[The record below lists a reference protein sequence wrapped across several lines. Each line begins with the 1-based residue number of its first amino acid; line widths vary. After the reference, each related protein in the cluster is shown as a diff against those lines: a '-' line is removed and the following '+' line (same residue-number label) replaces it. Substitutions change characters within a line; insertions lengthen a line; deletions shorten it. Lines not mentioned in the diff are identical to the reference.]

1 MINDYISVDIENPN
15 ARGNSICSIG
25 IIVVKNK
32 KVVEQKYSL
41 INPEDRFDINNSNI
55 TGLNY
60 SDVKDAPTFKEY
72 WKNIKELLEKNIIVG
87 HNITY
92 DLTVIAKALE
102 RYDIKVPIF
111 NYYCTL
117 KLSRSFINS
126 NSYSLNNLCDLL
138 NINLENNNN
147 ALEDAKASQKLFEY
161 LDNNNDI
168 GNSEKFEFERVL
180 LDNLDSKLETNINTL
195 YGIIKGIN
203 YDKRIDDKEIEKLKV
218 WVEDNRIYKQYALFD
233 RIILKLEEILNDNK
247 ITEYE
252 KIELEKLVTSINNS
266 KIYSESTLSLQILN
280 GILDGIVCDQK
291 VNQKEIE
298 NLNAWLKQNDYLKDV
313 YPYDKVLLEVSK
325 VLEDRILTE
334 EESNYILGIFNE
346 ILHPEFNN
354 DENIDFDGKTFCLT
368 GEFKNATKQEISK
381 KLQDLGGIEKT
392 GVSSKLNYLI
402 VGGVGSESWK
412 FGKIGGKQAKAQELN
427 EKGANIKIIDEDS
440 LRIEIVGEKNVYI

>member
-126 NSYSLNNLCDLL
+126 NSNSLNNLCDLL
-138 NINLENNNN
+138 NINLENHHN

-203 YDKRIDDKEIEKLKV
+203 YNKKIDDKEIEKLKV

-440 LRIEIVGEKNVYI
+440 LRI

>member
-138 NINLENNNN
+138 NINLENHHN

-203 YDKRIDDKEIEKLKV
+203 YDKKIDDKEIEKLKV

-412 FGKIGGKQAKAQELN
+412 FGKIGGKQAKTQELN

-440 LRIEIVGEKNVYI
+440 LRI

>member
-126 NSYSLNNLCDLL
+126 NSNSLNNLCDLL
-138 NINLENNNN
+138 NINLENHHN

-203 YDKRIDDKEIEKLKV
+203 YDKKIDDKEIEKLKV

-298 NLNAWLKQNDYLKDV
+298 NLNAWLKQNDYLKYV

-440 LRIEIVGEKNVYI
+440 LRI

>member
-138 NINLENNNN
+138 NINLENHHN

-203 YDKRIDDKEIEKLKV
+203 YDKKIDDKEIEKLKV

-354 DENIDFDGKTFCLT
+354 DENIDCDGKTFCLT

-440 LRIEIVGEKNVYI
+440 LRI

>member
-126 NSYSLNNLCDLL
+126 NSYSLNSLCDLL
-138 NINLENNNN
+138 NINLENHHN

-203 YDKRIDDKEIEKLKV
+203 YDKIIDDKEIEKIKI

-233 RIILKLEEILNDNK
+233 RIIIKLEEILHDNI

-346 ILHPEFNN
+346 IVHPEFNN
-354 DENIDFDGKTFCLT
+354 DENIDFDRKTFCLT

-402 VGGVGSESWK
+402 VGGVGSEAWK

-440 LRIEIVGEKNVYI
+440 LRI

>member
-138 NINLENNNN
+138 NINLENHHN

-203 YDKRIDDKEIEKLKV
+203 YDKKIDDKEIEKLKV

-440 LRIEIVGEKNVYI
+440 LRI

>member
-138 NINLENNNN
+138 NINLENHHN

-203 YDKRIDDKEIEKLKV
+203 YDKKIDDKEIEKLKV

-252 KIELEKLVTSINNS
+252 KFELEKLVTSINNS

-440 LRIEIVGEKNVYI
+440 LRI